1 MSEFSNFIK
10 IIEEFIDFFDHLI
23 PIEQEKLEA
32 AIKNRV
38 SFVEECMHKEQ
49 AAVLRLRGLEQKRE
63 KEQERLGMKDYS
75 FRQILDRVPEDVSS
89 VLKPLFDRMSEQ
101 VRQFQS
107 ISDNA
112 KDIIEVN
119 LHVIQSSL
127 AEKAPGRETYSAS
140 GQKKDHDTT
149 KHFTSRSV

>member
-49 AAVLRLRGLEQKRE
+49 AAVLRLRGL
-63 KEQERLGMKDYS
+63 ERLGMKDYS

-127 AEKAPGRETYSAS
+127 AEKAPGRET
-140 GQKKDHDTT
+140 
-149 KHFTSRSV
+149 

>member
-1 MSEFSNFIK
+1 MGEFSNFIK
-10 IIEEFIDFFDHLI
+10 IIEEFIDFFDTLI

-32 AIKNRV
+32 AIHNRV
-38 SFVEECMHKEQ
+38 SFVEESMHKEQ

-63 KEQERLGMKDYS
+63 KEQEKLGMKDYT
-75 FRQILDRVPEDVSS
+75 FRQILENAPDNVSS
-89 VLKPLFDRMSEQ
+89 ELSPLFDRMSEQ

-107 ISDNA
+107 ISGNA

-140 GQKKDHDTT
+140 GRKNDNESPN
-149 KHFTSRSV
+149 HFTSRSV